1 MILTI
6 EKIKKTFVSG
16 RKSIPAVD
24 DISFSLRRG
33 EFLCLVGPSGCG
45 KSTLLNLIAG
55 LEKATGG
62 QITLDGK
69 AIREPGVDRTVIFQE
84 SALFP
89 WLSVISNVEFGMK
102 MAGLPKEAR
111 REKALQ
117 YLQMVNLLDFRD
129 AWVHELSGGM
139 KQRVALARAL
149 SLDSELLL
157 MDEPFAALD
166 NQTRQMLQ
174 AELLEIWQ
182 ETRKT
187 ILFVTHSVEE
197 AVLLADRIIVMT
209 PGPGKIKREFIM
221 NAARPRLRHSPELAR
236 TIAAIAMALGSEVD
250 DIAFQDQVGGSP
262 TQADPVLS
270 GVDRH
275 LADIVQSWG

>member
-1 MILTI
+1 MLTI
-6 EKIKKTFVSG
+6 DKIKKTFVSG
-16 RKSIPAVD
+16 PKSIPAVD

-55 LEKATGG
+55 LEKPTGG
-62 QITLDGK
+62 QINLDGK

-89 WLSVISNVEFGMK
+89 WLSVIDNVEFGMK
-102 MAGLPKEAR
+102 MAGLPKKAR
-111 REKALQ
+111 REKALH
-117 YLQMVNLLDFRD
+117 YLQMVNLHEYRD
-129 AWVHELSGGM
+129 AWIHELSGGM

-166 NQTRQMLQ
+166 SQTRHMLQ
-174 AELLEIWQ
+174 AELLRIWQ
-182 ETRKT
+182 QTHKT
-187 ILFVTHSVEE
+187 ILFITHSVEE

-209 PGPGKIKREFIM
+209 PGPGKIKREFII
-221 NAARPRLRHSPELAR
+221 NAARPRLSQSPELAK

-250 DIAFQDQVGGSP
+250 DIAIQDQDGVSP
-262 TQADPVLS
+262 NQANSVLP
-270 GVDRH
+270 GADRH